1 MIEQLLL
8 QIDGIPLHPLLVHFA
23 VVLFPIAQVA
33 FIVATIF
40 PKLRQRF
47 LDLTVIGSVL
57 TLPFL
62 LLAQLSG
69 GALASEYYLPSPH
82 SALGSYM
89 TQVGAFSVAIGLLFR
104 FSVSRKWNLNLSRVL
119 GFVSVSAA
127 VGAIAMVIAVGHSGS
142 SATWTGVL

>member
-1 MIEQLLL
+1 MIEDILL

-23 VVLFPIAQVA
+23 VVLFPISQLA
-33 FIVATIF
+33 FIGATIV
-40 PKLRQRF
+40 PKLRRRY

-69 GALASEYYLPSPH
+69 SALASEYYLPSPH

-89 TQVGAFSVAIGLLFR
+89 TQVGAVSVAIGLLFR
-104 FSVSRKWNLNLSRVL
+104 FSLKKEWNLNLSRVL
-119 GFVSVSAA
+119 GFLAVSAA